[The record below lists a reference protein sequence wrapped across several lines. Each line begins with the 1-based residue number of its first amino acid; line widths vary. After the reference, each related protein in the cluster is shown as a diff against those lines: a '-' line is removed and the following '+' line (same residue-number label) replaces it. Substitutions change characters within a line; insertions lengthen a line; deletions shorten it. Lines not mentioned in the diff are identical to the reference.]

1 VWQRCNQ
8 GLNVVVASGLSL
20 KILLGLSLIERDETK
35 ELWLLLLL
43 LLAAAGVAGARSLQG
58 HPEASAD
65 DVDKSWP
72 IDSFFF
78 FFKSMN

>member
-1 VWQRCNQ
+1 MWQRCNQ

-43 LLAAAGVAGARSLQG
+43 LAAAGVAGARSLQG

-72 IDSFFF
+72 IDSFFSF
-78 FFKSMN
+78 SNR